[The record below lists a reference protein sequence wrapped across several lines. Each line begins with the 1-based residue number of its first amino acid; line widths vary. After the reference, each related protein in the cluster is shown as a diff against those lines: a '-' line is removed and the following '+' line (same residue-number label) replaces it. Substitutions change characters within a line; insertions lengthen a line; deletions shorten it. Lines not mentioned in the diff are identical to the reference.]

1 MSGSER
7 VTTSDSDTSFAP
19 RRSRR
24 QPTCDK
30 EHFLRGT
37 PAMSA
42 DDNDAPSSPTPSSV
56 STVTNPEMVSLLQM
70 LTAQNSRLESLRLQQ
85 ETEQRAK
92 DIRLEEQR
100 MRHEER
106 QEEQR
111 RQHELAMAKFQAT
124 LLQAQ
129 TTSVKALAEEAE
141 IARRRGLEEAE
152 RLRTQEAT
160 IRLEQMQAMEERQA
174 AALTRKAEDDRRA
187 KVEAAIRHVKRDT
200 PKF

>member
-19 RRSRR
+19 RR

-37 PAMSA
+37 QAMPA

-85 ETEQRAK
+85 ETE
-92 DIRLEEQR
+92 
-100 MRHEER
+100 
-106 QEEQR
+106 
-111 RQHELAMAKFQAT
+111 
-124 LLQAQ
+124 
-129 TTSVKALAEEAE
+129 
-141 IARRRGLEEAE
+141 
-152 RLRTQEAT
+152 
-160 IRLEQMQAMEERQA
+160 
-174 AALTRKAEDDRRA
+174 
-187 KVEAAIRHVKRDT
+187 
-200 PKF
+200 